1 MSKPS
6 TKILIDGVKPVRHN
20 WQIRVKVLHSWKQT
34 TAFAGNT
41 LEFILADET
50 GVKIAASCK
59 RNQISRLQRELPV
72 GEWKTIDTFA
82 VLGISGQYRPTT
94 HRYKLSFSEETMIT
108 KCQVLSDDHY
118 LSLASYDDL
127 RKIDEKKNFFLKD
140 VIGQVVDLDGIQTVQ
155 ARGKDEQRVQFRLR
169 DARLIIIIIYS
180 LFQDNNNEIVICLIR
195 FAKITFFRGEVQ
207 VINAFDASIVAI
219 NPKLEEAIELKEKIL
234 SNDLPLA
241 LIEKREEK
249 KLAQKQKQDW
259 DEIPVRAISEILEAT
274 DVESCKII
282 CSIES
287 IDTDGGWFYFGCNR
301 NRHNRRVTK
310 QVPKLAIAG
319 SVMSNPSQKLVFYC
333 DICRGITPDVSP
345 KYELHLF
352 VKDDSDSCTVMM
364 LDSVAQSII
373 GSAATELWDETY
385 IFTTKVKTDTL
396 ILSLLANQS
405 CKSGL
410 TTVRHADSID
420 PRKRSRT
427 VFNDIT
433 NISLEQGNGT
443 QVINKRPKKVND
455 NMRRSNPSPGETA
468 DKEEESEEDD
478 SFAIE
483 GSHYVNE
490 DQYFDCTTPE
500 NTDSESEVDSETENY
515 DDHNVKK
522 TEAERKH
529 SVLSRMEALLQMAF
543 TGRNSCAKQTN
554 CKELGYIDD
563 GDPTYTCSHCGAIMW
578 FGERINKINP
588 YVKEFRSARDRFREH
603 PEETF
608 HMRIVSDRFK
618 DGRTY
623 STPTA
628 SEIAALIPGDFNLDM
643 DKRDIDLQ
651 KHSGKLMRIS
661 EIHAAY
667 LALQYPLIF
676 IYGEVGYRLGINKGV
691 TEATKKQKR
700 RTISMRQF
708 FAFRLH
714 ERKNESHTLL
724 LSRRL
729 FQQFLVDAYTTIE
742 SNRLRYLKFNQ
753 ASLRSDSFDSLKE
766 SASAGATDMHE
777 QGREYVIPA
786 TFTGG
791 PRYMKNNYL
800 DAMAICKHFGFP
812 DLFIT
817 FTCNPKW
824 PEITRYLN
832 ERKLTSEDRPE
843 IISRMFKIKL
853 DSLMDALTKKN
864 LL

>member
-1 MSKPS
+1 MSKPN
-6 TKILIDGVKPVRHN
+6 TKVLIDGVKPVRHN

-127 RKIDEKKNFFLKD
+127 RKIDEKKNFFLK
-140 VIGQVVDLDGIQTVQ
+140 
-155 ARGKDEQRVQFRLR
+155 
-169 DARLIIIIIYS
+169 
-180 LFQDNNNEIVICLIR
+180 
-195 FAKITFFRGEVQ
+195 

-249 KLAQKQKQDW
+249 KLAKKQKQDW
-259 DEIPVRAISEILEAT
+259 DEIPVRAISEILDAT

-287 IDTDGGWFYFGCNR
+287 IDTDWGWFYFGCNQ
-301 NRHNRRVTK
+301 NRHNRRITK

-319 SVMSNPSQKLVFYC
+319 SVMSNPSQKPVFYC

-345 KYELHLF
+345 KYKLHLF

-373 GSAATELWDETY
+373 GSAAAELKETY

-433 NISLEQGNGT
+433 NISLEQENGT
-443 QVINKRPKKVND
+443 QVINKRPRKVND
-455 NMRRSNPSPGETA
+455 NMRRSNPSPGETT

-490 DQYFDCTTPE
+490 DQYFDCITPE

-543 TGRNSCAKQTN
+543 TGRNSCAKQTS

-563 GDPTYTCSHCGAIMW
+563 GDPTYTCSNCGAIMW
-578 FGERINKINP
+578 FGERINKSRKTRKPIFSLCCMQGQVQLPLLKEPPEIITRLLTGDDPLSKHFQKNTRPYNMVFSFTSIGGNCERAAQKGCGPQMFQIHGENYHLVGSLKPNDGAVAKLYGVIKDMMIHGPCGHANRNAPCMENGKCSKLYPKSYAEKTTVTKEGFPVYRRQEQSDNFVMKNGVKCDNRFVIPYNKKLSLLYRAHINVEWCNQTGSIK
-588 YVKEFRSARDRFREH
+588 YL
-603 PEETF
+603 
-608 HMRIVSDRFK
+608 FK
-618 DGRTY
+618 Y
-623 STPTA
+623 
-628 SEIAALIPGDFNLDM
+628 
-643 DKRDIDLQ
+643 
-651 KHSGKLMRIS
+651 
-661 EIHAAY
+661 
-667 LALQYPLIF
+667 
-676 IYGEVGYRLGINKGV
+676 INKGSDRV
-691 TEATKKQKR
+691 TVVVEPSGCGESNGVSNGEANVEKK
-700 RTISMRQF
+700 
-708 FAFRLH
+708 
-714 ERKNESHTLL
+714 KNE
-724 LSRRL
+724 
-729 FQQFLVDAYTTIE
+729 FQDF
-742 SNRLRYLKFNQ
+742 
-753 ASLRSDSFDSLKE
+753 FD
-766 SASAGATDMHE
+766 
-777 QGREYVIPA
+777 
-786 TFTGG
+786 
-791 PRYMKNNYL
+791 
-800 DAMAICKHFGFP
+800 C
-812 DLFIT
+812 
-817 FTCNPKW
+817 
-824 PEITRYLN
+824 
-832 ERKLTSEDRPE
+832 
-843 IISRMFKIKL
+843 
-853 DSLMDALTKKN
+853 
-864 LL
+864 

>member
-1 MSKPS
+1 M
-6 TKILIDGVKPVRHN
+6 VHN
-20 WQIRVKVLHSWKQT
+20 WQILVKVLHSWKQT

-50 GVKIAASCK
+50 GVEIAASCK

-72 GEWKTIDTFA
+72 GEWKTIDMFA

-118 LSLASYDDL
+118 HSLASYDDL

-155 ARGKDEQRVQFRLR
+155 ARGKDEQRVQFRC
-169 DARLIIIIIYS
+169 DA
-180 LFQDNNNEIVICLIR
+180 R

-207 VINAFDASIVAI
+207 VSNAFDASIVAI

-234 SNDLPLA
+234 ANDLPLA

-249 KLAQKQKQDW
+249 KLTKKQKQDW

-274 DVESCKII
+274 EVESCKII

-287 IDTDGGWFYFGCNR
+287 IDTDWGWFYFGCNR

-310 QVPKLAIAG
+310 QVPKLSIAG
-319 SVMSNPSQKLVFYC
+319 SVMSNPSQKPLFYC

-345 KYELHLF
+345 KYKLHLF
-352 VKDDSDSCTVMM
+352 VKDDSDSCIVMM

-373 GSAATELWDETY
+373 GSAATELWDDPTILPQPIESLVGKSFCFGISLSTDNVNNGNTTFKVSEVWSGDKIQKIESQTEPCSLLDTY
-385 IFTTKVKTDTL
+385 SSTLSGGEVSLVDPNKESSSEGFSTPFSKRKEADADLLDMTSTSKKPCTQKIKMENTKTEEKKENRATDELSVRSHRGLTDRSVPNRVFNDVKNRTTTPTTPVNNFKRSRENSVFTSKLIPRIPFTPVTSLNLSVGEMGKENCQSSEMAKRHTYSQPKTDTL

-433 NISLEQGNGT
+433 NISLEQENGT
-443 QVINKRPKKVND
+443 QVINKRPRKVND
-455 NMRRSNPSPGETA
+455 NMKRSNPSPGETT

-478 SFAIE
+478 NFAIE

-522 TEAERKH
+522 TEAERKQ

-543 TGRNSCAKQTN
+543 TGRNSCAKQT
-554 CKELGYIDD
+554 
-563 GDPTYTCSHCGAIMW
+563 S
-578 FGERINKINP
+578 
-588 YVKEFRSARDRFREH
+588 
-603 PEETF
+603 
-608 HMRIVSDRFK
+608 
-618 DGRTY
+618 
-623 STPTA
+623 
-628 SEIAALIPGDFNLDM
+628 
-643 DKRDIDLQ
+643 
-651 KHSGKLMRIS
+651 
-661 EIHAAY
+661 
-667 LALQYPLIF
+667 
-676 IYGEVGYRLGINKGV
+676 
-691 TEATKKQKR
+691 
-700 RTISMRQF
+700 
-708 FAFRLH
+708 
-714 ERKNESHTLL
+714 
-724 LSRRL
+724 
-729 FQQFLVDAYTTIE
+729 
-742 SNRLRYLKFNQ
+742 
-753 ASLRSDSFDSLKE
+753 
-766 SASAGATDMHE
+766 
-777 QGREYVIPA
+777 
-786 TFTGG
+786 
-791 PRYMKNNYL
+791 
-800 DAMAICKHFGFP
+800 
-812 DLFIT
+812 
-817 FTCNPKW
+817 
-824 PEITRYLN
+824 
-832 ERKLTSEDRPE
+832 
-843 IISRMFKIKL
+843 
-853 DSLMDALTKKN
+853 
-864 LL
+864 

>member
-1 MSKPS
+1 MSKPN
-6 TKILIDGVKPVRHN
+6 TKVLIDGVKPVRHN

-34 TAFAGNT
+34 TAFADNT

-50 GVKIAASCK
+50 GVKIATSCK

-169 DARLIIIIIYS
+169 DASGDDVACCLWGRFAEQLDQV
-180 LFQDNNNEIVICLIR
+180 FQDNNNEIVICLIR

-207 VINAFDASIVAI
+207 VSNAFDASIVAI

-234 SNDLPLA
+234 SNNLPLA

-249 KLAQKQKQDW
+249 KLAKKQKQDW
-259 DEIPVRAISEILEAT
+259 DEIPVREISEILEAT

-287 IDTDGGWFYFGCNR
+287 IDTDWGWFYFGCNR

-319 SVMSNPSQKLVFYC
+319 SVMSNPSQKPVFYC

-345 KYELHLF
+345 KYKFHLF
-352 VKDDSDSCTVMM
+352 VKDESDSCTVMM

-373 GSAATELWDETY
+373 GSAAAELKETY

-433 NISLEQGNGT
+433 NISLEQENGT
-443 QVINKRPKKVND
+443 QVINKRPRKVND
-455 NMRRSNPSPGETA
+455 NMRRSNPSPGETT

-490 DQYFDCTTPE
+490 DQYFDCITPE

-543 TGRNSCAKQTN
+543 TGRNSCAKQTS

-563 GDPTYTCSHCGAIMW
+563 GDPTYTCSNCGAIMW
-578 FGERINKINP
+578 FVERINKSQKTRKPIFSLCCMQGQVQLPLLKEPPEIITRLLTGDDPLSKHFQKNTRPYNMVFSFTSIGGNCERAAQKGCGPQMFQIHGENYHLVGSLKPNDGADTEPELYGVIKDMMIHGPCGHANRNAPCMENGKCSKLYPKSYAEKTTVTKEGFPVYRRQEQSDNFVMKNGVKCDNRFVIPYNKKLSLLYRAHINVEWCNQTGSIK
-588 YVKEFRSARDRFREH
+588 YL
-603 PEETF
+603 
-608 HMRIVSDRFK
+608 FK
-618 DGRTY
+618 Y
-623 STPTA
+623 
-628 SEIAALIPGDFNLDM
+628 
-643 DKRDIDLQ
+643 
-651 KHSGKLMRIS
+651 
-661 EIHAAY
+661 
-667 LALQYPLIF
+667 
-676 IYGEVGYRLGINKGV
+676 INKGSDRV
-691 TEATKKQKR
+691 TVVVEPSGCGESNGVSNGEANVEKK
-700 RTISMRQF
+700 
-708 FAFRLH
+708 
-714 ERKNESHTLL
+714 KNE
-724 LSRRL
+724 
-729 FQQFLVDAYTTIE
+729 FQDF
-742 SNRLRYLKFNQ
+742 
-753 ASLRSDSFDSLKE
+753 FD
-766 SASAGATDMHE
+766 
-777 QGREYVIPA
+777 
-786 TFTGG
+786 
-791 PRYMKNNYL
+791 
-800 DAMAICKHFGFP
+800 C
-812 DLFIT
+812 
-817 FTCNPKW
+817 
-824 PEITRYLN
+824 RYLN
-832 ERKLTSEDRPE
+832 S
-843 IISRMFKIKL
+843 
-853 DSLMDALTKKN
+853 
-864 LL
+864 